1 MRKNLIIAL
10 LAASMLATL
19 ATGCDKKDDNKKTT
33 GESTSS
39 AAETPAAGGDTT
51 TEKKEETTPAPETKA
66 PETSKKETTAPP
78 NYVYT
83 EVFTLDFTKMEDT
96 DAPAFDAS
104 NIDNFR
110 IEGGALKGTAI
121 NGDPYIIYNGGDFEV
136 NGDEVNWIVIKL
148 KNLTDADEGQFF
160 FITPQTGWAEG
171 ASVKFWADECG
182 EGSDWNEIVV
192 EPDESAEWYGTINN
206 FRSDPMTTEGDFEI
220 ESIKFMIRSVEK

>member
-19 ATGCDKKDDNKKTT
+19 ATGCDKKDDTKKT

-51 TEKKEETTPAPETKA
+51 TEKKEETTVTETKA

-96 DAPAFDAS
+96 DAPAFEVT

-110 IEGGALKGTAI
+110 IEGGALKGTAT
-121 NGDPYIIYNGGDFEV
+121 NGDPYFIYNGGDFEV
-136 NGDEVNWIVIKL
+136 NGDEVNWIEIMA
-148 KNLTDADEGQFF
+148 KNLTDTDSAQFF

-171 ASVKFWADECG
+171 ASVKFWYDDCG
-182 EGSDWNEIVV
+182 EGVDWTKVEI

-206 FRSDPMTTEGDFEI
+206 FRLDPLECEGDFEI
-220 ESIKFMIRSVEK
+220 QSIKFMIRSVEK